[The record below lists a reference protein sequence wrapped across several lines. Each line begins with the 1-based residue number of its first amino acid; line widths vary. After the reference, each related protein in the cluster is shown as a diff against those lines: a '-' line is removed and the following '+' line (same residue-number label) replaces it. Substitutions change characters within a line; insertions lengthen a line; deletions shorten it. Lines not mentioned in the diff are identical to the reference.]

1 VENHWAKETIEMLAS
16 KGIISGYP
24 DGTFKPDSNMTRA
37 EVSVVLAK
45 AIGLDPAESNL
56 TFKDSKDIPKWS
68 EGFIQAIVDKG
79 IIKGYD
85 DGEFKPNRVLTRKEM
100 VVMAV
105 NPFNI
110 EGAEIELPFADSNTI
125 PNWAKSSV
133 CKAFSSNIV
142 KGYADN
148 TFKPDKEV
156 TRAEVCTII
165 GKCLELI
172 AHSNTGS

>member
-1 VENHWAKETIEMLAS
+1 IEMLAS
-16 KGIISGYP
+16 KGIIRGYP
-24 DGTFKPDSNMTRA
+24 DGTFRPDSNMTRA
-37 EVSVVLAK
+37 DVSVVLAK
-45 AIGLDPAESNL
+45 SIGLDPAESNL
-56 TFKDSKDIPKWS
+56 TFKDSKDIPKWA

-105 NPFNI
+105 NAFNI
-110 EGAEIELPFADSNTI
+110 EGIEIELPFADSDAI
-125 PNWAKSSV
+125 PNWAKTSV
-133 CKAFSSNIV
+133 SKAFSSNIV

-165 GKCLELI
+165 AKCLELI